1 VLGVRG
7 RGGRRAGS
15 IPFTPLVIH
24 GGLSSGSGTKR
35 GATIVLHRQ
44 RTEHVIRTPFTELI
58 GIDHPVVCA
67 GMGAGYTG
75 GDLVGRV
82 SEAGGLG
89 VIGASFLPPDEVAA
103 IARRAREI
111 TSKPIGI
118 NLLLH
123 ATEERVD
130 EVLAFEPAVFST
142 AWARDDQDLATI
154 FARAHNGGAHVMH
167 MAPAVADATR
177 AAEAGADV
185 IVAQGTEGGGHI
197 GLMASTIIVPQVAKA
212 VAPVPV
218 LAAGGFASGA
228 GLAAALALGGAGVL
242 LGTRFLATDEA
253 PVPAF
258 YKEAIV
264 GSDGDDTVLTT
275 LADSLSGRDWPGA
288 WDRVLRTRFVDEW
301 LGREPELRR
310 RRSEIWEKLGQAEE
324 ENDAEYALLWMGQ
337 SAGLIDAVVPAADV
351 VREIVRDAEEVVR
364 TQLQAVL
371 REAGGS

>member
-1 VLGVRG
+1 
-7 RGGRRAGS
+7 
-15 IPFTPLVIH
+15 
-24 GGLSSGSGTKR
+24 
-35 GATIVLHRQ
+35 
-44 RTEHVIRTPFTELI
+44 VIRTPFTELI

-89 VIGASFLPPDEVAA
+89 VIGASFLPPEEVAA
-103 IARRAREI
+103 IVRRAREI

-130 EVLAFEPAVFST
+130 DVLAFDPAVFST
-142 AWARDDQDLATI
+142 SWARDDQDLATI
-154 FARAHNGGAHVMH
+154 FARAHHGGAHVMH
-167 MAPAVADATR
+167 MVPTVADATR

-185 IVAQGTEGGGHI
+185 IVAQGTEGGGHV
-197 GLMASTIIVPQVAKA
+197 GLMASTVIVPQVAKA
-212 VAPVPV
+212 VAPLPV
-218 LAAGGFASGA
+218 LAAGGFANGA
-228 GLAAALALGGAGVL
+228 GLASALALGGAGVL

-258 YKEAIV
+258 YKEAIL

-310 RRSEIWEKLGQAEE
+310 RRDEIWEKLEQAEE
-324 ENDAEYALLWMGQ
+324 QNDPEYALLWIGQ

-351 VREIVRDAEEVVR
+351 VRGIVRDAEEIVR
-364 TQLQAVL
+364 MQLRAVL
-371 REAGGS
+371 HDDVGS